1 MVWKR
6 GIAVLSAGNVKVTP
20 DPRIKLVEGYNLEI
34 QDVQT
39 QDAGDYVCQLGTL
52 QPREITHTLEIL
64 GELFFF
70 FLLFPITT
78 NAWKPTNRPNG
89 GSKSLHYFS
98 LLLHCPHP
106 PPPPPPPLISLP
118 PFIFT
123 ENERTEGCSLK
134 LFLAIFYFHFIFS
147 NFIFDLRPLST

>member
-1 MVWKR
+1 MIHYSPNVIWNGFFLITIFSFSGNYVVVWKR

-64 GELFFF
+64 G
-70 FLLFPITT
+70 
-78 NAWKPTNRPNG
+78 K
-89 GSKSLHYFS
+89 
-98 LLLHCPHP
+98 
-106 PPPPPPPLISLP
+106 
-118 PFIFT
+118 
-123 ENERTEGCSLK
+123 
-134 LFLAIFYFHFIFS
+134 
-147 NFIFDLRPLST
+147 

>member
-1 MVWKR
+1 MSNYLVVWKR

-64 GELFFF
+64 VDFNDRIPQTAANSEKL
-70 FLLFPITT
+70 
-78 NAWKPTNRPNG
+78 
-89 GSKSLHYFS
+89 S
-98 LLLHCPHP
+98 C
-106 PPPPPPPLISLP
+106 LISV
-118 PFIFT
+118 
-123 ENERTEGCSLK
+123 EKEGSEQ
-134 LFLAIFYFHFIFS
+134 S
-147 NFIFDLRPLST
+147 NRQWGIV